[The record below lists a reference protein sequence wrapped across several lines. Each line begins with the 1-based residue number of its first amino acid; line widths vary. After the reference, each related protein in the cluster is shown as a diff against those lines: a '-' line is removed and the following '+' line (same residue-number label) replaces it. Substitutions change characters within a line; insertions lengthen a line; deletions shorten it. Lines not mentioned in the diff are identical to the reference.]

1 MDNNPTYPFA
11 SEGAETEL
19 ALRNRIA
26 QVFLTSPDEEMYGEV
41 LDIVRQALESPHG
54 IFGFISDNGDL
65 VIPSMTREIWKECQV
80 PDKSIVFPPHTWG
93 NTLWGQ
99 AIRDRR
105 PYYANQN
112 FKVPEGHI
120 PVKSFLTVPVVFQD
134 RTNGLLS
141 VGNRAGGYSDEHL
154 RMLKNVADFISP
166 ILHARQQR
174 DRHERE
180 RRKADEELKRAEQEK
195 RTILDSLSELVIHTD
210 SQMNILWANGAACNS
225 VGMQRDELIGR
236 PCYQFWGQ
244 RADPCPDCVVVQA
257 MRNGRRTE
265 VEKATPDGRIWSNRG
280 YPVFDRKGS
289 IVGGIEVCLEIT
301 EHKRAEEALRASE
314 ARLNEAER
322 LAHLGSWE
330 AELLFPED
338 FSRNPLSWS
347 DEAFRIFGHE
357 PGSVVVTH
365 DLFSNGVHPEDQPK
379 VWAEVQ
385 GALRERKPYSAEH
398 RIVRP
403 DGSERIVLEQA
414 ELVCDPATDRP
425 LKFIGTV
432 QDITE
437 RRRLQKQIEGI
448 SQMRESLLRS
458 GDLQSK
464 LRCITDTV
472 VAVFNA
478 DFARIWI
485 TRPGDLCDSGCIH
498 AQVEEGPHACRSRD
512 RCLHLL
518 SSSGRYT
525 HADGER
531 HRRVPLGAYLIGRV
545 ASGADP
551 EFITNDVVQ
560 DPQIYNHAWAKELG
574 LVAFAGYRL
583 ISGEGEPIGVMALFS
598 KHSIPPGEDALLDEV
613 AATASQVI
621 QASRMEEA
629 KALLEVQLRQAQKM
643 ESVGRLAG
651 GVAHDFNNM
660 LQAILGNAALA
671 LDGMPPD
678 SSLRD
683 NLEEIRRVAL
693 RSADLT
699 RQLLAFARK
708 QTISPMVLDLNDAV
722 SGTLKMLQRLI
733 GEDIQLIWAPG
744 SSLWPVKM
752 DPSQVD
758 QVLANLTVNA
768 RDALEGGGNV
778 TIETANVTLDNSYSY
793 SHPECVPGNY
803 VMLAVSDTGEG
814 MDEETRAHLF
824 EPFFTTKELGKGTGL
839 GLATVFGIVKQNNG
853 SIDVCSEPGQ
863 GTSFKLYFPRAAAEA
878 GVVAKPV
885 AQQSLRGTE
894 TVLLVEDEEQILNLS
909 RRILDLHG
917 YTVLASLTPE
927 AAIALATQHHGVIHL
942 LITDLVMPGMNG
954 KELKQR
960 LMASH
965 PGLKCLFMSGYTAD
979 VIAHHGVLDEGV
991 YFLQKPFTIRT
1002 LAERVR
1008 EVLRTA

>member
-1 MDNNPTYPFA
+1 
-11 SEGAETEL
+11 
-19 ALRNRIA
+19 
-26 QVFLTSPDEEMYGEV
+26 
-41 LDIVRQALESPHG
+41 
-54 IFGFISDNGDL
+54 
-65 VIPSMTREIWKECQV
+65 
-80 PDKSIVFPPHTWG
+80 
-93 NTLWGQ
+93 
-99 AIRDRR
+99 
-105 PYYANQN
+105 
-112 FKVPEGHI
+112 
-120 PVKSFLTVPVVFQD
+120 
-134 RTNGLLS
+134 
-141 VGNRAGGYSDEHL
+141 
-154 RMLKNVADFISP
+154 
-166 ILHARQQR
+166 
-174 DRHERE
+174 
-180 RRKADEELKRAEQEK
+180 
-195 RTILDSLSELVIHTD
+195 
-210 SQMNILWANGAACNS
+210 
-225 VGMQRDELIGR
+225 
-236 PCYQFWGQ
+236 
-244 RADPCPDCVVVQA
+244 
-257 MRNGRRTE
+257 
-265 VEKATPDGRIWSNRG
+265 
-280 YPVFDRKGS
+280 
-289 IVGGIEVCLEIT
+289 
-301 EHKRAEEALRASE
+301 
-314 ARLNEAER
+314 
-322 LAHLGSWE
+322 
-330 AELLFPED
+330 
-338 FSRNPLSWS
+338 
-347 DEAFRIFGHE
+347 
-357 PGSVVVTH
+357 
-365 DLFSNGVHPEDQPK
+365 
-379 VWAEVQ
+379 
-385 GALRERKPYSAEH
+385 
-398 RIVRP
+398 
-403 DGSERIVLEQA
+403 
-414 ELVCDPATDRP
+414 
-425 LKFIGTV
+425 
-432 QDITE
+432 
-437 RRRLQKQIEGI
+437 
-448 SQMRESLLRS
+448 
-458 GDLQSK
+458 
-464 LRCITDTV
+464 
-472 VAVFNA
+472 
-478 DFARIWI
+478 
-485 TRPGDLCDSGCIH
+485 
-498 AQVEEGPHACRSRD
+498 
-512 RCLHLL
+512 
-518 SSSGRYT
+518 
-525 HADGER
+525 
-531 HRRVPLGAYLIGRV
+531 
-545 ASGADP
+545 
-551 EFITNDVVQ
+551 
-560 DPQIYNHAWAKELG
+560 
-574 LVAFAGYRL
+574 
-583 ISGEGEPIGVMALFS
+583 LFS
-598 KHSIPPGEDALLDEV
+598 KHSISPGEDALLDEV

-683 NLEEIRRVAL
+683 NLEEIRRAAL